1 MSTAHERNTNPIG
14 RSMSDTVDWNET
26 VMLRSP
32 LQADEQLPLAE
43 AVRCVIDDGR
53 HTAFIA
59 FMDLQARADLQL
71 AAIKQLG
78 ERPDYP
84 FRKA

>member
-1 MSTAHERNTNPIG
+1 MSG
-14 RSMSDTVDWNET
+14 TVDWDESVT
-26 VMLRSP
+26 LRSP
-32 LQADEQLPLAE
+32 RGADEQLSLAE
-43 AVRCVIDDGR
+43 AVRRVIDEGR

-59 FMDLQARADLQL
+59 FMDLNGRPDLQL

-84 FRKA
+84 FRKAST

>member
-1 MSTAHERNTNPIG
+1 
-14 RSMSDTVDWNET
+14 MSDTVDWDESVT
-26 VMLRSP
+26 LRSP
-32 LQADEQLPLAE
+32 CQADEQLSLAE

-59 FMDLQARADLQL
+59 FMDLQGRADLQL
-71 AAIKQLG
+71 PAIERLG

-84 FRKA
+84 FRRA